1 MTEVAIEMGANPVSA
16 ANDMQDVL
24 QFELKLASISTLSGN
39 MCFPCLI
46 GYFYI
51 IAYFTLL
58 QIDCNCFIIIFRFQ
72 KESSEKHLNYKL
84 TDVKSMPRL
93 PCGKGCDESNDE
105 YAFSWHD
112 FLELIFDAL
121 KMPNTTNNIDSDEPI
136 MLFDSS
142 YIENLES
149 VLNSTSPR

>member
-1 MTEVAIEMGANPVSA
+1 MTYWLFLYSPTNR
-16 ANDMQDVL
+16 L
-24 QFELKLASISTLSGN
+24 QLFHNSFSPFK
-39 MCFPCLI
+39 
-46 GYFYI
+46 
-51 IAYFTLL
+51 
-58 QIDCNCFIIIFRFQ
+58 

-93 PCGKGCDESNDE
+93 PCGKGCDESND
-105 YAFSWHD
+105 YSAFSWHD

-142 YIENLES
+142 YIENLEG

>member
-16 ANDMQDVL
+16 DNDMQDVL

-46 GYFYI
+46 GYFY
-51 IAYFTLL
+51 TLL
-58 QIDCNCFIIIFRFQ
+58 QIDCNWFIIIFLFQ

-93 PCGKGCDESNDE
+93 PCGKGCDKSND
-105 YAFSWHD
+105 YSAFSWHD

-142 YIENLES
+142 YIENLEG

>member
-1 MTEVAIEMGANPVSA
+1 MCCSLSLSWQVYRRYQVICAFYDLLVIFIKCFRSPTNR
-16 ANDMQDVL
+16 L
-24 QFELKLASISTLSGN
+24 QLFHNSFSPFK
-39 MCFPCLI
+39 
-46 GYFYI
+46 
-51 IAYFTLL
+51 
-58 QIDCNCFIIIFRFQ
+58 

-93 PCGKGCDESNDE
+93 PCGKGCDESND
-105 YAFSWHD
+105 YSAFSWHD

-142 YIENLES
+142 YIENLEG